1 LIGVFTPAASMTR
14 GAFFA
19 RPELNW
25 VHMRLYQRAF
35 ARRVNRT
42 APPGEV
48 SHQEPNMT
56 ALPYRTA
63 LVVGAGAGI
72 SASVAR
78 ALAEAGLKVGLAAR
92 NVEKLAPLAA
102 EIGAERFVVD
112 ASDPAAVAHLFE
124 TAEARIGDPDVVL
137 YNASARAHGPIA
149 ELDPEAVRKA
159 VEISAFGGFLVVQQ
173 AARRMIPRGAGA
185 ILLTGASA
193 SIKGYPHSAAFAM
206 GKFALRGLAQSTA
219 RELGPKGI
227 HVAHFVI
234 DGGVRSARRPD
245 PNERPDST
253 LDPDAI
259 AQTYLD
265 VLRQPRSAWSLEVE
279 MRPWVETF

>member
-1 LIGVFTPAASMTR
+1 
-14 GAFFA
+14 
-19 RPELNW
+19 
-25 VHMRLYQRAF
+25 MRLI
-35 ARRVNRT
+35 
-42 APPGEV
+42 
-48 SHQEPNMT
+48 MT
-56 ALPYRTA
+56 TIPYRTA
-63 LVVGAGAGI
+63 LIVGAGSGI

-78 ALAEAGLKVGLAAR
+78 GLAAR

-102 EIGAERFVVD
+102 ETRAQTFAVD
-112 ASDPAAVAHLFE
+112 ATDPAAVARLFE
-124 TAEARIGDPDVVL
+124 DADTRLGEPDMVL

-159 VEISAFGGFLVVQQ
+159 VEVSAYGGFLVVQQ
-173 AARRMIPRGAGA
+173 AVRRMIPHGRGA

-193 SIKGYPHSAAFAM
+193 SVKGYPLSAAFAM

-245 PNERPDST
+245 PAGRPDST

-279 MRPWVETF
+279 VRPWVETF